1 MAITTAF
8 TTRAKRNL
16 LRGDYQLL
24 ASGGDAVKV
33 ALYTPSASLDA
44 SSNAYTATNEVANG
58 NGYTTGGAACRIVD
72 PAESGT
78 TAYIDYDDVTWSNA
92 SFTARG
98 CMFYDDTESGDPSIS
113 VHDFGADKTATAGD
127 FVLQMPTADASTA
140 ILRLA

>member
-33 ALYTPSASLDA
+33 ALFVAAATLGASTT
-44 SSNAYTATNEVANG
+44 AYSATNEASG
-58 NGYTTGGAACRIVD
+58 TGYTAGGAAVTIVD

-78 TAYIDYDDVTWSNA
+78 TAFIDYADVTWSTA
-92 SFTARG
+92 TITARG
-98 CMFYDDTESGDPSIS
+98 CLFYDDTESGDPALSA
-113 VHDFGADKTATAGD
+113 HDFGADKTATAGD
-127 FVLQMPTADASTA
+127 FVLQMPAADASNA
-140 ILRLA
+140 IFRLA

>member
-24 ASGGDAVKV
+24 TSGGDVVKA
-33 ALYTPSASLDA
+33 ALYVAAAVLGAATLAYSASD
-44 SSNAYTATNEVANG
+44 EVANG
-58 NGYTTGGAACRIVD
+58 NGYTTGGQAVTIVD

-78 TAYIDYDDVTWSNA
+78 TAFIDFADLTWPTA

-98 CMFYDDTESGDPSIS
+98 VLFYDDTESGKPSLS
-113 VHDFGADKTATAGD
+113 VHDFGADKTSSAGD
-127 FVLQMPTADASTA
+127 FILVMPTPDASSA